1 MKVLILGSGGREHA
15 LAWKISKETNIEK
28 IYCAP
33 GNAGTYNVAE
43 NVNLDIMDNDLL
55 IDFVKENSIGLTI
68 VGPEAPL
75 VNGIIDEFEKNNLK
89 IFGPKKYAAMLEGSK
104 VFSKKIMQKYGI
116 PTSRGEVFSDIE
128 LAIEFV
134 KSNPWAR
141 VVKADGLAAGKGVY
155 VCDDENEVINAIT
168 EIMQN
173 KKFGDAGNK
182 ILLEEK
188 LVGEEASFLVFS
200 DGKIVKPMVSTQD
213 HKAVYVGDKGP
224 NTGGMGAYGP
234 APVITK
240 ELHNY
245 AMEKIM
251 LPTINAMAS
260 EGTPYVG
267 ILYGGLMITKDGP
280 KVIEFNCRFGDPEAQ
295 PILTLLKS
303 NLIDIIKS
311 CIDGTL
317 DMQDVVFDE
326 GAACCV
332 VLASGGYPG
341 AYEKGKK
348 ISGIALA
355 DEVDRVKVFH
365 GGTKISEGDVLTN
378 GGRVL
383 GVTGIGNSIKESIDN
398 AYLGVSKIDFE
409 NNYFRKDIGQKALG
423 R

>member
-1 MKVLILGSGGREHA
+1 
-15 LAWKISKETNIEK
+15 
-28 IYCAP
+28 
-33 GNAGTYNVAE
+33 
-43 NVNLDIMDNDLL
+43 LL

>member
-1 MKVLILGSGGREHA
+1 L
-15 LAWKISKETNIEK
+15 
-28 IYCAP
+28 Y
-33 GNAGTYNVAE
+33 
-43 NVNLDIMDNDLL
+43 
-55 IDFVKENSIGLTI
+55 
-68 VGPEAPL
+68 
-75 VNGIIDEFEKNNLK
+75 
-89 IFGPKKYAAMLEGSK
+89 
-104 VFSKKIMQKYGI
+104 
-116 PTSRGEVFSDIE
+116 
-128 LAIEFV
+128 
-134 KSNPWAR
+134 
-141 VVKADGLAAGKGVY
+141 
-155 VCDDENEVINAIT
+155 
-168 EIMQN
+168 
-173 KKFGDAGNK
+173 
-182 ILLEEK
+182 
-188 LVGEEASFLVFS
+188 GEEASFLVFS
-200 DGKIVKPMVSTQD
+200 DGKTVKSMVSTQD

>member
-1 MKVLILGSGGREHA
+1 MKILILGSGGREHA
-15 LAWKISKETNIEK
+15 LAWKISKEKDIEK

-33 GNAGTYNVAE
+33 GNAGTHNIAK
-43 NVNLDIMDNDLL
+43 NIDLDIMNNDLL
-55 IDFVKENSIGLTI
+55 INFVKENSIDLTI

-75 VNGIIDEFEKNNLK
+75 VNGIVDEFEKNSLK

-104 VFSKKIMQKYGI
+104 VFSKKIMQKYNI
-116 PTSRGEVFSDIE
+116 PTSRGEVFDNPQD
-128 LAIEFV
+128 AIEYV
-134 KSNPWAR
+134 KNNSWAR
-141 VVKADGLAAGKGVY
+141 IIKADGLAAGKGVY
-155 VCDDENEVINAIT
+155 VCDEIDEAINAIN
-168 EIMQN
+168 EIMLV

-182 ILLEEK
+182 ILVEER
-188 LVGEEASFLVFS
+188 LYGEEASFLVFS
-200 DGKIVKPMVSTQD
+200 DGKTVKSMVSTQD